1 MRLSVSAW
9 CLQEQLF
16 SGEITIYDVIKL
28 CYKNGIASIELLD
41 CFVRKEDIEEI
52 NRLLKKLDMRV
63 SSYSVSNDFA
73 LVDSQERKE
82 QLQYIK
88 KSMDTALAL
97 GTGIMRV
104 FSGSL
109 KDGVSLET
117 AEDWIV
123 ECYREIVPFAKEKG
137 IIMVLENHGLLAGKS
152 DQVKRI
158 LDRVG
163 STALKANADIG
174 NFLLANENSLEAV
187 NNLGSRI
194 GFVHLKDLKKAEEA
208 EDYPTIDGSM
218 YQGVVLGKG
227 DVPVNDIIQYLK
239 EKHYSGYLSIEY
251 EGPGDP
257 VRGTVECIRYMRG
270 LLA

>member
-9 CLQEQLF
+9 CLQEKLF
-16 SGEITIYDVIKL
+16 RGGITIYDFINL
-28 CYKNGIASIELLD
+28 CHRNGIQSIELLD
-41 CFVRKEDIEEI
+41 CFVGEEEIEEV
-52 NRLLKKLDMRV
+52 NRLLKKLGMRV

-73 LVDSQERKE
+73 LADSPERKE

-88 KSMDTALAL
+88 KCMDAALTL
-97 GTGIMRV
+97 STGMIRV

-123 ECYREIVPFAKEKG
+123 ECYREIVPFAEKKG
-137 IIMVLENHGLLAGKS
+137 ITMVLENHGTLAGKS
-152 DQVKRI
+152 EQVKRI

-163 STALKANADIG
+163 SSALKSNADIG

-187 NNLGSRI
+187 KNLGSRI
-194 GFVHLKDLKKAEEA
+194 GFVHLKDLKKAEKA
-208 EDYPTIDGSM
+208 EDYPTMDGSI
-218 YQGVVLGKG
+218 YQGVVLGEG
-227 DVPVNDIIQYLK
+227 EVPISDIMIYLK
-239 EKHYSGYLSIEY
+239 ENHYSGYLSIEY

-257 VRGTVECIRYMRG
+257 VRGTVECIQYMRG
-270 LLA
+270 LLV

>member
-9 CLQEQLF
+9 CLQEMLF
-16 SGEITIYDVIKL
+16 RGEITIYDFINL
-28 CYKNGIASIELLD
+28 CHRNGIQSIELLD
-41 CFVRKEDIEEI
+41 CFVREEDIEEVK
-52 NRLLKKLDMRV
+52 RLLNKLDIRV

-73 LVDSQERKE
+73 LADSPERKE
-82 QLQYIK
+82 QLQYIIK
-88 KSMDTALAL
+88 CMDTALVL

-109 KDGVSLET
+109 KEGVSLET

-123 ECYREIVPFAKEKG
+123 ECYREIVPFAEEKG
-137 IIMVLENHGLLAGKS
+137 ITMVLENHGTLAGKS
-152 DQVKRI
+152 EQVKRI

-163 STALKANADIG
+163 SSSLKSNADIG
-174 NFLLANENSLEAV
+174 NFLLENENSLEAV
-187 NNLGSRI
+187 KNLGNRI
-194 GFVHLKDLKKAEEA
+194 GFVHLKDLMKVEKA
-208 EDYPTIDGSM
+208 EDYPTIDGSI

-227 DVPVNDIIQYLK
+227 EVPISDIINYLK
-239 EKHYSGYLSIEY
+239 ENHYSGYLSIEY

-257 VRGTVECIRYMRG
+257 ARGTVECIKYMRK

>member
-16 SGEITIYDVIKL
+16 SGKITIYDFINFCHEK
-28 CYKNGIASIELLD
+28 GIQAVELLD
-41 CFVRKEDIEEI
+41 CFVKEEEIEEV
-52 NRLLKKLDMRV
+52 NRLLRKFNIRV

-73 LVDSQERKE
+73 LTDSPERKE
-82 QLQYIK
+82 QLRYIK
-88 KSMDTALAL
+88 KSMDTATAL

-104 FSGSL
+104 FGGSL
-109 KDGVSLET
+109 KDGLAPET

-123 ECYREIVPFAKEKG
+123 ECYREIVPFAEEKG
-137 IIMVLENHGLLAGKS
+137 ITMVLENHCPLAGTS

-163 STALKANADIG
+163 SKALKSNADIG

-187 NNLGSRI
+187 KNLESKI
-194 GFVHLKDLKKAEEA
+194 GYVHLKDFKKLEYGEGFTAK
-208 EDYPTIDGSM
+208 DGSI
-218 YQGVVLGKG
+218 YQGAVLGKG
-227 DVPVNDIIQYLK
+227 DVPVAKIINHLK
-239 EKHYSGYLSIEY
+239 DKNYSGYLSIEY

-257 VRGTVECIRYMRG
+257 FLGTLECIEYVHKQ
-270 LLA
+270 LV